1 MSKFDFSGASDM
13 KIRAFSPRAVLKS
26 IIISYAFT
34 FIVFAVFAAVIT
46 YTSFP
51 ETFTDTVVVI
61 TTVLAIIISGMA
73 VSAGA
78 RSRGWLNG
86 GIGGFVYM
94 LLLLV
99 LGVIFSDGAVF
110 DMKDVFA
117 LLLGFV
123 LGAVG
128 GIIGINMKRR

>member
-1 MSKFDFSGASDM
+1 MSKFDFSGASDV
-13 KIRAFSPRAVLKS
+13 KARAFSPRAVLKS

-51 ETFTDTVVVI
+51 EMYTDTVVVI

-94 LLLLV
+94 LVLLV
-99 LGVIFSDGAVF
+99 LGIVFSDGAVF
-110 DMKDVFA
+110 DMKDV
-117 LLLGFV
+117 LMLVSGFV

-128 GIIGINMKRR
+128 GIIGINMKRK

>member
-1 MSKFDFSGASDM
+1 MSKFDFSGASDV

-46 YTSFP
+46 YTGFS
-51 ETFTDTVVVI
+51 EAHIDKVVVI
-61 TTVLAIIISGMA
+61 TTALAIIISGMA

-86 GIGGFVYM
+86 GLGGVVYM
-94 LLLLV
+94 LVLEV
-99 LGVIFSDGAVF
+99 LGIVFNEGALY
-110 DMKDVFA
+110 DIGDVLMIA
-117 LLLGFV
+117 LGFV

-128 GIIGINMKRR
+128 GIIGINMKRK